1 MPFHQLEGVEVCQFK
16 AREYLMRRGDPMP
29 YVYYLKRGVVNR
41 EILSKERSIL
51 ITTIKESGGIT
62 SSIVG
67 LLEIFADYFE
77 GKCTDDFVAV
87 TDCVLSHSR
96 AGVQGLYARTSGV
109 ARGNVGDVHQSV

>member
-41 EILSKERSIL
+41 EILSKEGAIL

-77 GKCTDDFVAV
+77 GKCTDDFVA
-87 TDCVLSHSR
+87 HSR

>member
-41 EILSKERSIL
+41 EILSKEGSIL

-77 GKCTDDFVAV
+77 GKCTDD
-87 TDCVLSHSR
+87 
-96 AGVQGLYARTSGV
+96 
-109 ARGNVGDVHQSV
+109 

>member
-41 EILSKERSIL
+41 EILSKEGSIL

-77 GKCTDDFVAV
+77 A
-87 TDCVLSHSR
+87 
-96 AGVQGLYARTSGV
+96 
-109 ARGNVGDVHQSV
+109 NVPMIL